1 MTFATRYTVISDE
14 GTSYQLTQ
22 KGVPVSENCEN
33 QSDGDYCDSI
43 PSVDYDY
50 SDYSTVTYVS
60 VIVLTGICK
69 RRKQA
74 TDCSRLGHRGPRV
87 HAARACRFFGIPSV
101 VY

>member
-1 MTFATRYTVISDE
+1 MREQVINS
-14 GTSYQLTQ
+14 L
-22 KGVPVSENCEN
+22 KRAF
-33 QSDGDYCDSI
+33 QSARVAGIHPTGI